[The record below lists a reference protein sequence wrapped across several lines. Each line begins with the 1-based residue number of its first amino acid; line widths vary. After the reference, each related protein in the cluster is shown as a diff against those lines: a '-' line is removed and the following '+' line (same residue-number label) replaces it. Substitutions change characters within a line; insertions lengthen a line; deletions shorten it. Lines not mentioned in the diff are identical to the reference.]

1 MNKRLVIITGSN
13 RGLGKALVDRFL
25 MDGSQDTVVG
35 ISRTYV
41 EQSSP
46 RYVDVGADLSS
57 IEGCESV
64 LLMLGQLIGRG
75 AFEQVILFNNA
86 GRLGEV
92 VPSFQASPYDVAQ
105 TIFVNQTAPM
115 ILQNGL
121 LAIGNTHNTPLEIV
135 NILSGAALK
144 PYDGWGAYCSSKAG
158 LLMATQVVA
167 EEVKQH
173 HFRAKVWGF
182 APGVVDTEMQ
192 TTIRTL
198 SQTHFSQVERF
209 QRLYTE
215 GQLRS
220 PQSVATF
227 LHQAIGK
234 NQFENGGFYDIR
246 NF

>member
-13 RGLGKALVDRFL
+13 RGLGKALVDVFL
-25 MDGSQDTVVG
+25 REETEDIIVG

-64 LLMLGQLIGRG
+64 LLMLGQLIVQG
-75 AFEQVILFNNA
+75 AFGQVILFNNA

-92 VPSFQASPYDVAQ
+92 MPSFQASPYDISQ

-121 LAIGNTHNTPLEIV
+121 LSIGSSQNVAVEII
-135 NILSGAALK
+135 NLLSGAALK
-144 PYDGWGAYCSSKAG
+144 AYDGWGAYCSSKAG
-158 LLMATQVVA
+158 LLMATQVLGL
-167 EEVKQH
+167 EINLHQLP
-173 HFRAKVWGF
+173 AKVWGF

-192 TTIRTL
+192 TNLRTL
-198 SQTHFSQVERF
+198 DSSQFSQVERF
-209 QRLYTE
+209 QRLFAE

-220 PQSVATF
+220 PASVATF
-227 LHQAIGK
+227 LYQAVG
-234 NQFENGGFYDIR
+234 NPQFENGGFYDIR

>member
-13 RGLGKALVDRFL
+13 RGLGKELVDTFL
-25 MDGSQDTVVG
+25 TDGSQDMVVG

-64 LLMLGQLIGRG
+64 LLMLGQLIERD

-92 VPSFQASPYDVAQ
+92 VPSFQASPYDIAQ

-121 LAIGNTHNTPLEIV
+121 LSIGSSQNVAVEII
-135 NILSGAALK
+135 NLLSGAALK
-144 PYDGWGAYCSSKAG
+144 AYDGWGAYCSSKAG
-158 LLMATQVVA
+158 LLMATQVLGT
-167 EEVKQH
+167 EINRHQLP
-173 HFRAKVWGF
+173 AKVWGF

-192 TTIRTL
+192 TNLRTL
-198 SQTHFSQVERF
+198 DSSQFSQVERF
-209 QRLYTE
+209 QRLFAE

-220 PQSVATF
+220 PASVATF
-227 LHQAIGK
+227 LYQAVG
-234 NQFENGGFYDIR
+234 NPQFENGGFYDIR